1 MRQSFMG
8 QNDSLGWEEFLS
20 PELLRAKLISTS
32 LFLTVFQ
39 MLKECVIERIKD
51 FYTYGFDETGWL
63 VDPQYEVDVLSRDKS
78 RVYASLKWLLDL
90 GAIDQADLDQFE
102 RLKLCRNK
110 LAHDLASV
118 SLGTATE
125 HLTLFPAMVD
135 LLSKIERWWIVN
147 VEIPANEDFDG
158 VDIDES
164 DIVPGRVMTVR
175 ILADLALG
183 SDKEAKAYLDYFK
196 EHHGGNASW

>member
-1 MRQSFMG
+1 MNVD
-8 QNDSLGWEEFLS
+8 QNDSLSWEEFLS
-20 PELLRAKLISTS
+20 PELLRTKLISTS

-39 MLKECVIERIKD
+39 MLKECIIERIKD
-51 FYTYGFDETGWL
+51 FYTHGVDETGWL
-63 VDPQYEVDVLSRDKS
+63 VDPRYEAEVLSRDKS
-78 RVYASLKWLLDL
+78 RVYASLRWLLDR
-90 GAIDQADLDQFE
+90 GAIDQADLGEFE

-125 HLTLFPAMVD
+125 HLTLFPAMVE

-147 VEIPANEDFDG
+147 VEIPTNEEFDG
-158 VDIDES
+158 VEIDEAG
-164 DIVPGRVMTVR
+164 IVPGRLMTVK

-196 EHHGGNASW
+196 EHHGVNPSK